1 MKRLS
6 PNFQD
11 TDVIVLAVVLFQL
24 AAVLWAKDVI
34 KSLPLM
40 FSFSDHAFL
49 L

>member
-11 TDVIVLAVVLFQL
+11 TDVIVLAVILFQL
-24 AAVLWAKDVI
+24 AAVLWTEDVI
-34 KSLPLM
+34 KPLPLM
-40 FSFSDHAFL
+40 FSYSNHAFL